1 MTPPQKN
8 ATVDSPTS
16 ELLDPETAVDDR
28 GSAPVDLS
36 PSWGERLRA
45 SGFSRIAGISASL
58 MGTQAL
64 TSLLGLVFWALA
76 ARVFLTSEVGVA
88 GAAIALMMFLGG
100 LGSFGLGT
108 VLIARL
114 PATAA
119 DERRVLVRTCVA
131 AAFAVGAVLGLVVPV
146 VAVHLFGVTALAP
159 IAGSVWPLL
168 AFGLGTGLTASVIVL
183 DQAVL
188 TVGVG
193 NLQLQR
199 NVTASAVKI
208 VALIVLGLAGAQG
221 GMIIFVAWAIGNLV
235 SLPVVA
241 LRSRPRGPR
250 VPDGRRL
257 IEPALL
263 RGIGRLALSHHALNV
278 SIQAALQVL
287 PVIVVILVS
296 ASANAAFTAATML
309 AGFVFALPYAISV
322 GLFAAA
328 RGEVSEVVARMRLTI
343 PVGLAISAAASLVLF
358 PLAGPLLHIFGPA
371 YVDDGTVLLR
381 LIVLAGIPFVIKD
394 HFIALRRVQGR
405 TTQALVVTGIF
416 LVLELAA
423 AAVGAQLGGAAGLI
437 IGWLTVLVVEALV
450 LAVPLLTALRSAR
463 EGGIPA
469 VVATAPAATTTVAPA
484 AAAPAATVAVV
495 SAVPATTT
503 SLEQSQLEGAAERR
517 PSPASATPPAISRLG
532 ALSARTLTG
541 PTLLVMSLGVLLMAG
556 IAAAGRAG
564 ASGALVEFGWIAG
577 LVIIFVPAAVRIIAP
592 STSTAERVAVAIG
605 LGMILQVSRLVLN
618 PTSFVFH
625 DELIHAET
633 LRQID
638 ETGHLF
644 SYNPLLPVA
653 AYYPG
658 LEVVTSGVEQ
668 LTGLPAFA
676 AATIVLLAARL
687 IMVLGIIAL
696 VRAVTGS
703 YRAGALGV
711 LVYVANPQLLF
722 FNSQYSYQTLALPL
736 ALLAVYL
743 VAVRRRGRWT
753 SLLLPAGVTATVMFT
768 HHLTGALLVAAFAV
782 WLVLVLVRGRRSPEK
797 RAAVRDVGLMTAW
810 GAGLLAL
817 SVANPGN
824 PLATYLGAIVGSSGS
839 DLLGLAEGA
848 GVKPLF
854 ADGAGTGPVLGE
866 QILLIA
872 AVLIAM
878 ASMLIALGYLR
889 SSWRAARPFAL
900 LLGLVAL
907 LYPVIPG
914 GHVAQATAEVGDRA
928 AGFVFIGL
936 AVVIATWWWK
946 RRRTARIRV
955 AFVVGLTVMFLGNV
969 VLGAGPTSGQLPGD
983 YQISADARSIDS
995 DNLAAADWQSEAL
1008 PRDSVVYG
1016 DRTSGLLAAA
1026 VGGQETVLHVSTSI
1040 DASRLLL
1047 APTYTSAD
1055 LQLIDAT
1062 ELDYLIVD
1070 TRMSQGLP
1078 HQQVYIESGEFGEDG
1093 RTEPVS
1099 PAALEKFAAIRGVD
1113 RLYDNGSLVIYDV
1126 RRLR

>member
-1 MTPPQKN
+1 MTLERH
-8 ATVDSPTS
+8 D
-16 ELLDPETAVDDR
+16 LDVPAVGTAP
-28 GSAPVDLS
+28 APVVGARPTL
-36 PSWGERLRA
+36 PERLRA

-58 MGTQAL
+58 IGTQAL
-64 TSLLGLVFWALA
+64 TSILGLVFWALA
-76 ARVFLTSEVGVA
+76 ARVFLTAEVGVA
-88 GAAIALMMFLGG
+88 GAAIALMMLLGG

-114 PATAA
+114 PMTAP

-131 AAFAVGAVLGLVVPV
+131 AAATVGAVLGLIVPTL
-146 VAVHLFGVTALAP
+146 AVHVFGATALAP
-159 IAGSVWPLL
+159 IAGSIWPLL
-168 AFGLGTGLTASVIVL
+168 AFALGTALTASVIVL

-199 NVTASAVKI
+199 NVTASSVKI
-208 VALIVLGLAGAQG
+208 VALVLLGLAGAQG
-221 GMIIFVAWAIGNLV
+221 GMIIFIAWAIGNLV

-241 LRSRPRGPR
+241 LRSRSKLAPASS
-250 VPDGRRL
+250 RRF
-257 IEPALL
+257 IEPVLL
-263 RGIGRLALSHHALNV
+263 RGIGKLALSHHALNV

-287 PVIVVILVS
+287 PVLVVILVS
-296 ASANAAFTAATML
+296 AQANAAFTAATML

-328 RGEVSEVVARMRLTI
+328 RGEVSEVVSRMRLTI
-343 PVGLAISAAASLVLF
+343 PFGLAISAAASIVLF
-358 PLAGPLLHIFGPA
+358 PLAGPLLHIFGA
-371 YVDDGTVLLR
+371 EYADDGTILLR
-381 LIVLAGIPFVIKD
+381 LIVLAGIPFVLKD

-405 TTQALVVTGIF
+405 TTQALAVTSVF

-423 AAVGAQLGGAAGLI
+423 AAIGAQLGGAVGLVV
-437 IGWLTVLVVEALV
+437 GWLAVLVVEALV
-450 LAVPLLTALRSAR
+450 LAVPLLAALRAGGETTAAPVSTEDSQF
-463 EGGIPA
+463 EG
-469 VVATAPAATTTVAPA
+469 ATERV
-484 AAAPAATVAVV
+484 AAPA
-495 SAVPATTT
+495 PAPT
-503 SLEQSQLEGAAERR
+503 
-517 PSPASATPPAISRLG
+517 PASPRSTLRTTLRERLATW
-532 ALSARTLTG
+532 SARNLTG
-541 PTLLVMSLGVLLMAG
+541 PTLLVMSLGVLLMAAV
-556 IAAAGRAG
+556 AAAGRAG
-564 ASGALVEFGWIAG
+564 SSGALVEFGWIAG
-577 LVIIFVPAAVRIIAP
+577 LVLVFAPAAIRIIAP
-592 STSTAERVAVAIG
+592 STSVTERVVVAVA
-605 LGMILQVSRLVLN
+605 LGMFLQFSRLVLN

-638 ETGHLF
+638 ETAGLF

-668 LTGLPAFA
+668 ITGLPAFA
-676 AATIVLLAARL
+676 AATIVLMVARL
-687 IMVLGIIAL
+687 IMVLGIIGV

-711 LVYVANPQLLF
+711 VIYVANPQLLF
-722 FNSQYSYQTLALPL
+722 FNSQFSYQTLALPL
-736 ALLAVYL
+736 AVLAIYL

-753 SLLLPAGVTATVMFT
+753 SLLLPLGVTAVVMIT

-782 WLVLVLVRGRRSPEK
+782 WFVVALVRARRSPAT
-797 RAAVRDVGLMTAW
+797 RADRRDLALMTVW
-810 GAGLLAL
+810 GATLLTAT
-817 SVANPGN
+817 VANPGN
-824 PLATYLGAIVGSSGS
+824 PLAPYLGAIFTSSGA
-839 DLLGLAEGA
+839 DLLDLAEGA

-854 ADGAGTGPVLGE
+854 ADSAGTGPVPGE
-866 QILLIA
+866 QVLLIA

-878 ASMLIALGYLR
+878 ASMLLVLGYIR
-889 SSWRAARPFAL
+889 TSWRAARPLAIL
-900 LLGLVAL
+900 VGLVAI

-928 AGFVFIGL
+928 AGFVFVGL
-936 AVVIATWWWK
+936 AVVVAAWWF
-946 RRRTARIRV
+946 RRRRGSRVRV
-955 AFVVGLTVMFLGNV
+955 AFVIAATTLFLGNV

-995 DNLAAADWQSEAL
+995 DNIAAAEWQSESL

-1026 VGGQETVLHVSTSI
+1026 VGGQETVLHVSTEI

-1047 APTYTSAD
+1047 APIFTSAD

-1070 TRMSQGLP
+1070 TRMSDGLP
-1078 HQQVYIESGEFGEDG
+1078 HQQVYIESGEFGEAG

-1099 PAALEKFAAIRGVD
+1099 ASALKKFATIRGVD
-1113 RLYDNGSLVIYDV
+1113 RLYDNGSLAIYDV
-1126 RRLR
+1126 RKLR